1 MFMIKSVFFL
11 PWNFIALTINNFPEI
26 PSYFNCLFH
35 LLSIKF
41 SFYDPVFVIYTF
53 LICKSYC
60 PYKTYIMTSD
70 LNCLISLTSIN
81 PNIYYRLYENML
93 KLQSLPDY
101 KTCPQMITILE
112 MHF

>member
-1 MFMIKSVFFL
+1 
-11 PWNFIALTINNFPEI
+11 
-26 PSYFNCLFH
+26 
-35 LLSIKF
+35 
-41 SFYDPVFVIYTF
+41 
-53 LICKSYC
+53 
-60 PYKTYIMTSD
+60 MTSD